1 MIPSSAAR
9 SYLDL
14 LREKTGRAWSAIAA
28 AQQEAQRKL
37 LLIRQA
43 LKTAAA
49 PIDSEDV
56 SVVIFGSVA
65 RGEST
70 LHSDLDWTLLIDGQ
84 ADPGHAGTAR
94 QFAEILRSL
103 QLKAPNARGAFGN
116 LAFSHV
122 LIHQIGGEDDTN
134 RNLTER
140 MLLFLESVPG
150 ERREAYDRVITG
162 ILNRYLANERPLRKY
177 KVPRFLLNDVVRY
190 WRTMCVD
197 FANKFRSRAGQGW
210 AIRHIKLRLSRKLL
224 FTSGLLACFGCDEEM
239 LKAQGAALP
248 NGPPTLENLVGHLQQ
263 YVGRT
268 PLDILAEALH
278 RHATPQ
284 TACQALDAYDAFLAM
299 LADQECRKC
308 LEALDPAQAQTDKR
322 FQDAYVLTRS
332 FQQSLQQLFFHDSSI
347 LTRLTQKYG
356 VF

>member
-1 MIPSSAAR
+1 MSHHPEPT

-14 LREKTGRAWSAIAA
+14 LRQRTQREWQAIRA
-28 AQQEAQRKL
+28 AQVEAARKL
-37 LLIRQA
+37 ALIREA
-43 LKTAAA
+43 LRTAPV

-70 LHSDLDWTLLIDGQ
+70 IHSDLDWTLLIDGQ

-94 QFAEILRSL
+94 QFAETLARL
-103 QLKAPNARGAFGN
+103 QIPAPNARGAFGS

-140 MLLFLESVPG
+140 MLLFLESVPVH
-150 ERREAYDRVITG
+150 RRDAYDRVITG

-197 FANKFRSRAGQGW
+197 FANKFRSRAARGW
-210 AIRHIKLRLSRKLL
+210 AVRHIKLRLSRKLL

-239 LKAQGAALP
+239 LCTQGVEFM
-248 NGPPTLENLVGHLQQ
+248 NSPTSLENLVARLQQ
-263 YVGRT
+263 YVQRT
-268 PLDILAEALH
+268 PLDILAEALY
-278 RHATPQ
+278 RYGTVDIART
-284 TACQALDAYDAFLAM
+284 ALDAYDAFLAL
-299 LADQECRKC
+299 LADKECREC
-308 LEALDPAQAQTDKR
+308 LEALSPAQAPADKR
-322 FQDAYVLTRS
+322 FQDAYALTRS
-332 FQQSLQQLFFHDSSI
+332 FQESLQQLFFGHP
-347 LTRLTQKYG
+347 LLNRLTQKYG